1 MKKRLDALS
10 RIDRF
15 QALMR
20 DLGRSR
26 LHLLELEQAG
36 LTDDLKAVFETL
48 ESDELAYGPQA
59 GLVARHIRALQRKL
73 DQLLRDQEAARLSA
87 GAQAMRAKLAAIA
100 LETAVL
106 DHHAIRNARSWP
118 SSSSGRSA
126 AEAQARHKARGGRWF
141 VPPRW
146 FGRWLSIL
154 AQTSLWR
161 SSAVVIGL
169 AASAA
174 AIAAQVG
181 TDKVLAMREARSTAS
196 TGRTTETRKTHE
208 INVPRIKYGAVKG

>member
-1 MKKRLDALS
+1 
-10 RIDRF
+10 
-15 QALMR
+15 MR

-59 GLVARHIRALQRKL
+59 GLVARHIHALQRKL

-106 DHHAIRNARSWP
+106 DHRRRKERKELAELIERAIGRRGA
-118 SSSSGRSA
+118 SS
-126 AEAQARHKARGGRWF
+126 
-141 VPPRW
+141 
-146 FGRWLSIL
+146 
-154 AQTSLWR
+154 T
-161 SSAVVIGL
+161 
-169 AASAA
+169 
-174 AIAAQVG
+174 
-181 TDKVLAMREARSTAS
+181 
-196 TGRTTETRKTHE
+196 
-208 INVPRIKYGAVKG
+208 